1 VFVTMPLTL
10 DDEMMSDSLPYA
22 LEDDVVYKVTTKVRL
37 FKDLKIGPT
46 KYTIHR

>member
-1 VFVTMPLTL
+1 
-10 DDEMMSDSLPYA
+10 MMSDSLPYV